1 MGIQLED
8 GKGTGILQAVNE
20 EGLARTLTVA
30 GSLSGH
36 ASNDDGDAF
45 TVFGTANI
53 TSGIVVA
60 LHIVNNDP
68 TLLFLVDRV
77 TVQGVGLSG
86 VGGFGQGT
94 PIPSQAAF
102 FSLGYNRTVST
113 GGSGLTPICI
123 NRTSVSIANITATGF
138 NPTMNATPTFVES
151 QRWYI
156 QASGVAFDLVIPR
169 EDDIILGRTNTV
181 EIRYTSDNTSG
192 TVLVSTK
199 FIMRNAGDMP

>member
-8 GKGTGILQAVNE
+8 GKGTGILQAVND

-68 TLLFLVDRV
+68 ELLFLVDRV
-77 TVQGVGLSG
+77 TVQGIGLSG
-86 VGGFGQGT
+86 GVFGSGT
-94 PIPSQAAF
+94 PIPSQTAF

-113 GGSGLTPICI
+113 GGSGLNPVCI
-123 NRTSVSIANITATGF
+123 NRTSINIANVTATGF

-156 QASGVAFDLVIPR
+156 QANGWAYDLVIPR
-169 EDDIILGRTNTV
+169 EDDIILGRTNTI

-192 TVLVSTK
+192 TVLASMK
-199 FIMRNAGDMP
+199 FIMRNAGEMP